1 MKTKLLSLFLTVA
14 LLVGIVCGV
23 PVTVSAQ
30 ETNGIYTYT
39 VTDGKATL
47 TDVDQELVQAT
58 NLIIPSE
65 IGGYPVVGMNGNLF
79 ENCKDIVT
87 VTLPEGLTSLRGA
100 VFLNCKNITTVTVP
114 TSLTDVDVAPFNGCD
129 ALTTIHWGN
138 GIETIPPNIFE
149 GCFGLKNVTLPAT
162 VKEIGK
168 RAFFSCTGLNTVVLP
183 DGIETIG
190 EQAFASCT
198 SLPAV
203 RFPEG
208 LTAINRRAFEEC
220 TALTMAN
227 LPSSLTHLGDVA
239 FSKCTAL
246 KEVFIP
252 KGITNT
258 LMAPFDYCD
267 SLTDVTFEKGIT
279 KIYANLFDNCTGL
292 VSIDIPYTVTEIRE
306 NAFKSCVNLKTV
318 NLSEHL
324 EKMGHDAFAYCS
336 SLTKLEL
343 PESLTDITFQMFHG
357 CTALKE
363 INIPKNWTKIPEN
376 TFAGCTALETVTIPK
391 NLTEIMSGAFS
402 GCTALKTLVFPE
414 TSSLNKIGS
423 GTFRQCSALKEMILP
438 ENVREIGQEA
448 FRFCRGL
455 VTLSIPASTKK
466 IGVNAFE
473 GCVSLSN
480 LTIADYSLTQ
490 IPNYAFADCPALRNI
505 VLPKGLTSIG
515 QKAFALTEEPVGDVK
530 QLVTI
535 PESVTTIDA
544 SAFTYKELVT
554 ITGRPNSYA
563 HTFARLQ
570 EINFVEQMKDL
581 ESLQLKDGVTELTVF
596 VGETYRLEWDITPA
610 DATECITVTSNLAN
624 VVIEGM
630 DLYCREEGD
639 CHLTATSTSG
649 KTYEFD
655 LHIKTPEGLVITALP
670 NSTVGKLGES
680 FDLTGLTV
688 EVVCK
693 YGGSVPVNNYHL
705 SGISLSTPGPQ
716 TVTVSWETAWGETYE
731 QAFSIL
737 IEGDY
742 DPAKDFLYIK
752 HNPIVEAARGG
763 ASEELSSYIEITG
776 YIGSSEY
783 VTIPEKIN
791 DLPVTQIGDT
801 AFQNKQSLKSVTIP
815 DTVTFIQETAFNGC
829 AEDLKIIAPEN
840 SAAQSFAQ
848 NKGFSTVTL
857 VVGSST
863 EPDEFAVLGD
873 INDDGSINAK
883 DALEVLKYSVE
894 KVEFTD
900 KQKRAGDVNK
910 DEVIN
915 AKDALEILKYA
926 VNKPSALG

>member
-87 VTLPEGLTSLRGA
+87 VTLPEGLASLRGA

-610 DATECITVTSNLAN
+610 DATECVTVKSNLAN
-624 VVIEGM
+624 VVVEGM
-630 DLYCREEGD
+630 DLYCKTAGN

-649 KTYEFD
+649 KTFEFD
-655 LHIKTPEGLVITALP
+655 LHIVTPVGLELTSLP
-670 NSTVGKLGES
+670 ATTGKLGES
-680 FDLTGLTV
+680 FDLTNLTV

-693 YGGSVPVNNYHL
+693 EGVSVPVKDYHL
-705 SGISLSTPGPQ
+705 SGISLYTPGPQ

-783 VTIPEKIN
+783 VTIPETIN
-791 DLPVTQIGDT
+791 NLPVTQIGNT

>member
-1 MKTKLLSLFLTVA
+1 MKTKLFSLLLTVA

-306 NAFKSCVNLKTV
+306 NAFKSCVNLKTI

-505 VLPKGLTSIG
+505 VLPKGLTTIG
-515 QKAFALTEEPVGDVK
+515 QNAFALTEEPVGDVK

-535 PESVTTIDA
+535 PESVTEIEA

-554 ITGRPNSYA
+554 IYGRPNSFA

-596 VGETYRLEWDITPA
+596 VGETYRLEFDVTPT

-742 DPAKDFLYIK
+742 DPAKDFLYIE

-763 ASEELSSYIEITG
+763 ASEELSSYVEITG

-815 DTVTFIQETAFNGC
+815 DTVTFIQETAFDGC

-863 EPDEFAVLGD
+863 EPDEVAVLGD

-915 AKDALEILKYA
+915 AKDALEILKYT